1 MPSNTVKEVADRLK
15 LNVDEFL
22 QTIAAAK
29 LPQRNIGDELTTE
42 QLQMLLAYIQ
52 QNREEVQQLS
62 KSSGSSARTKIRL
75 NRTTTSTLTMGGRGG
90 KRVSV
95 VSRKKKTY
103 VKRAQPAVVAL
114 EEQETEEIAAESK
127 VLAEEKVR
135 KPAFEEK
142 EAEAKEQFELERQRE
157 REEEARRQTE
167 QERQQ
172 KVPLAAERKT
182 VGNTEEARRLVEKT
196 KKHEE
201 SLKQETVEVSVKAE
215 GQPKKLAGK
224 GGKRLRT
231 KPPRSRERPET
242 EDELGPRSYRTA
254 PLSLRGGRRSRR
266 TQPLQAEIQGGQFEK
281 PVEVVVKE
289 VELAGPVVVGDL
301 ARRMSVKTADV
312 IKTLMGLGGVA
323 SVNESIDQDTAV
335 LVVEEMGHRVK
346 VLVEDRMEKELKASL
361 KVAGEKIPRAPVVT
375 VMGHVDH
382 GKTSLLDRIR
392 STRVVQGEAGGITQ
406 HIGAYNVSTPHG
418 LVTFLDTPGHAAF
431 TAMRARGANATDI
444 VVLVVA
450 ATDGVQPQT
459 REAVQHAQSANV
471 PIVVAVNKIDM
482 EGADSERARR
492 ELSAIGIT
500 PEDWGGETLFVDV
513 SAETGQGIDEILHA
527 ITLQAELL
535 ELEAILD
542 APARGI
548 VIESRVDRGRGA
560 VATVLVQNGTLRR
573 GEIVIAGQCH
583 GKVRALL
590 NEHGNLVEG
599 AGPSMPVEMLGLSG
613 MPNAGDDFSVVV
625 DDRQA
630 RQLADSR
637 AHKQQQFKY
646 QQQSAMQRVTL
657 ENIILS
663 QGNAEKR
670 VLNIVVKAD
679 VRGSLEAI
687 MQACTDIGNEEVS
700 VDIIGHGV
708 GGINESDANFALIN
722 GAVIFGF
729 NVRADNSAKTIL
741 ELENIEVRYYNVIYE
756 LLDDVKTVLQ
766 DMLVPELREDILGKA
781 EVREV
786 FASPR
791 FGQIAGC
798 MVVDGTVTRYNK
810 VRVLRNDI
818 VIFQGELDSLR
829 RFKDDVPEVRAGLE
843 CGIGVRNYNDVRE
856 GDLIEVYET
865 RAVARAL

>member
-1 MPSNTVKEVADRLK
+1 MPNNTVKEVADRLK

-22 QTIAAAK
+22 QTMAAAK
-29 LPQRNIGDELTTE
+29 LPQRSVGDELTTE
-42 QLQMLLAYIQ
+42 QLQTLLAYIQ

-62 KSSGSSARTKIRL
+62 RPSGSSARTRIRL
-75 NRTTTSTLTMGGRGG
+75 NRTTTSTLTVGGRGG

-103 VKRAQPAVVAL
+103 VKRAQPTVVAPA
-114 EEQETEEIAAESK
+114 EQETEKIAAEST
-127 VLAEEKVR
+127 VLAEEEAR
-135 KPAFEEK
+135 KA
-142 EAEAKEQFELERQRE
+142 ALEAKEADAKKQFELEGRRE
-157 REEEARRQTE
+157 REEEARSQVE

-172 KVPLAAERKT
+172 KGPLAKTAED
-182 VGNTEEARRLVEKT
+182 AQRLVEKT
-196 KKHEE
+196 KKHEVP
-201 SLKQETVEVSVKAE
+201 LKQEAVEVDVKAE
-215 GQPKKLAGK
+215 GSPKKLAGK
-224 GGKRLRT
+224 DGKRLRT
-231 KPPRSRERPET
+231 KPSRSRERPEAEA
-242 EDELGPRSYRTA
+242 EDELEPRSYRAA
-254 PLSLRGGRRSRR
+254 PLSLRGGRRARR
-266 TQPLQAEIQGGQFEK
+266 TQPLQSEVQGGQFEK
-281 PVEVVVKE
+281 PLEAVVKE
-289 VELAGPVVVGDL
+289 VELTGPVVIGDL

-312 IKTLMGLGGVA
+312 MKTLMGLGVIA

-346 VLVEDRMEKELKASL
+346 VLVEDRMEEELKAL
-361 KVAGEKIPRAPVVT
+361 LEIAGDKVPRAPVVT

-406 HIGAYNVSTPHG
+406 HIGAYNISTPHG

-459 REAVQHAQSANV
+459 QEAVQHAQSADV

-482 EGADSERARR
+482 EGADPERARR

-500 PEDWGGETLFVDV
+500 PEDWGGETLFVNV
-513 SAETGQGIDEILHA
+513 SAETGEGIDELLHA

-535 ELEAILD
+535 ELEAVPD

-560 VATVLVQNGTLRR
+560 VATILVRNGTLRH
-573 GEIVIAGQCH
+573 GEIVIAGQCY

-590 NEHGNLVEG
+590 NEHGNLVKD
-599 AGPSMPVEMLGLSG
+599 AGPSVPVEMLGLSG
-613 MPNAGDDFSVVV
+613 MPNAGDDFSVAV

-637 AHKQQQFKY
+637 AHKQQQSKY
-646 QQQSAMQRVTL
+646 QQQSAMRRVTL

-670 VLNIVVKAD
+670 VLNIVLKAD
-679 VRGSLEAI
+679 ARGSLEVV
-687 MQACTDIGNEEVS
+687 MQACVDIGNEEVS

-722 GAVIFGF
+722 DAVIFGF
-729 NVRADNSAKTIL
+729 NVRADNSAKMIL
-741 ELENIEVRYYNVIYE
+741 ERENIEVRYYNVIYE
-756 LLDDVKTVLQ
+756 LLDDIKTVLQ

-786 FASPR
+786 FPSPR

-829 RFKDDVPEVRAGLE
+829 RFKDDVPEVRTGLE
-843 CGIGVRNYNDVRE
+843 CGIGVRHYNDVRE